1 MTEQKILLF
10 LGFSCSALPGVDMNK
25 LTLKPGD
32 ANIRDA
38 DEKKMEKRV
47 AQTVKKLPSM
57 QETWV

>member
-1 MTEQKILLF
+1 
-10 LGFSCSALPGVDMNK
+10 MNK

-32 ANIRDA
+32 ANIREA

-47 AQTVKKLPSM
+47 AQTVEKLLSM